1 MHVFMS
7 MLIATLKFETNQN
20 VLSSSFRAPLNWKW
34 WLSCHGGGDGG
45 GDGDLVVMVVELEL
59 SW

>member
-1 MHVFMS
+1 MS

-20 VLSSSFRAPLNWKW
+20 VLSSSFMAPLNWKW